1 MIKYLKDLFIFI
13 KQNDPSIKNNFEL
26 ILMPGVKAII
36 YYRISRYFYLK
47 KHYYIARKILEKC
60 KRKTG
65 IEIHPGATIGKN
77 LFIDHGLGVIIGETS
92 IIKDNVIIYQGVT
105 IGATGKKVIGRR
117 HPIIGNNVFIGSGA
131 KILGNIEI
139 GNNVKIGANAVV
151 LKDIPSNVTTVG
163 IPSKIIKNKKI
174 NKNQKNSCQNKN
186 ISI

>member
-1 MIKYLKDLFIFI
+1 MFKYLKELFKFI
-13 KQNDPSIKNNFEL
+13 KQNDPSIKNNYEL

-36 YYRISRYFYLK
+36 YYKISRYFYIR
-47 KHYYIARKILEKC
+47 KHYFISRLLLEKC

-65 IEIHPGATIGKN
+65 IEIHPGACIGKN
-77 LFIDHGLGVIIGETS
+77 LFIDHGGCVIIGETS

-131 KILGNIEI
+131 KILGNITI
-139 GNNVKIGANAVV
+139 GDNVKIGANAVV

-163 IPSKIIKNKKI
+163 IPSKIVKIYKN
-174 NKNQKNSCQNKN
+174 
-186 ISI
+186 

>member
-1 MIKYLKDLFIFI
+1 MYKYLKDLFKFI
-13 KQNDPSIKNNFEL
+13 KQNDPSIKNSFE
-26 ILMPGVKAII
+26 IFLMPGVKAII
-36 YYRISRYFYLK
+36 YYRISRYFYIR
-47 KHYYIARKILEKC
+47 KHYFISRLLLEKC

-131 KILGNIEI
+131 KILGNIII
-139 GNNVKIGANAVV
+139 GDNVKIGANAVV
-151 LKDIPSNVTTVG
+151 LKDIIDDVTTVG
-163 IPSKIIKNKKI
+163 IPSEIVKTKKI
-174 NKNQKNSCQNKN
+174 NKN
-186 ISI
+186 